1 MTNLNTRKIEKQLE
15 KLYAEKTALID
26 KRQNLI
32 KDLDERIRITD
43 GQIRTYEK
51 IKNETEKLIRSAE
64 EQMKLA
70 DELMSQGKNK
80 EAEKT
85 DALPVNGENYDN
97 A

>member
-15 KLYAEKTALID
+15 KLYAEKNALVD

-32 KDLDERIRITD
+32 RDLDERIRITD
-43 GQIRTYEK
+43 GKIRTYEK

-70 DELMSQGKNK
+70 DKLMSQGKNK

-85 DALPVNGENYDN
+85 DELPVNGENYDN